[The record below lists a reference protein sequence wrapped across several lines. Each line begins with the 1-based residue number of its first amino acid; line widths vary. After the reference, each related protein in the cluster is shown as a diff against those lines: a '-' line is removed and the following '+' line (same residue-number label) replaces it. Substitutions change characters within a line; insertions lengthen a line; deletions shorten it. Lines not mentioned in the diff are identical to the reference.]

1 MIVPDLPGPPT
12 GGEDEGSRRAPG
24 GRGGQVCQLPD
35 QVTRRHDF
43 EAAHPDARITFAAA
57 GWMWTG
63 TITVNGHEALVTA
76 HELEELLDQLE
87 ELAQAAGQDLTLAE
101 GS

>member
-1 MIVPDLPGPPT
+1 M
-12 GGEDEGSRRAPG
+12 
-24 GRGGQVCQLPD
+24 CQPPD

-43 EAAHPDARITFAAA
+43 EAAHPEARITFDAS
-57 GWMWTG
+57 GWTWTG
-63 TITVNGHEALVTA
+63 TITVSGREALVTA